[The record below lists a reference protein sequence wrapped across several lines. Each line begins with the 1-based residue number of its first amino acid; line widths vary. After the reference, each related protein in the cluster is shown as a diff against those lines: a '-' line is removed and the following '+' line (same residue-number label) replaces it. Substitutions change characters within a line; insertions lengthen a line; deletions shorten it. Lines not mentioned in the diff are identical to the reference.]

1 MTTFEAALFA
11 AIGGVAQILPIS
23 FETHQWALSFFT
35 GWSPPPSGLRG
46 ALLASTLLAVLIR
59 FRHDWASIVSTFLQ
73 VLIFRKK
80 PMTLDERLPLY
91 LALSLLPVA
100 GVGIYLREPVAE
112 VLSDPVWMGLALI
125 GFSLPL
131 WVSESWGRKTRGMVD
146 WNWLDCLLVGAG
158 LALYWVP
165 GAGAPLGC
173 LALALL
179 RNYQREAAAKYL
191 FYSLTIILAIDAF
204 GGLRQLDFSGPQPTP
219 GVSWLTF
226 STAVTV
232 GLVTSFGIL
241 GWFLAR
247 VERGTLR
254 SYGTYR
260 VALGMAIL
268 GWHWA
273 GANGWI

>member
-1 MTTFEAALFA
+1 MTTFEAVLIA
-11 AIGGVAQILPIS
+11 AIGGVAQILPVS
-23 FETHQWALSFFT
+23 FETHQWALSFFA
-35 GWSPPPSGLRG
+35 GWSPPPAGLRG
-46 ALLASTLLAVLIR
+46 ALLATTLLALLIR
-59 FRHDWASIVSTFLQ
+59 FRHDWASIVSSFLQ

-80 PMTLDERLPLY
+80 PMTLDERMPLY

-100 GVGIYLREPVAE
+100 GVGFYFRQPISEA
-112 VLSDPVWMGLALI
+112 LSDPVWMGVSLI

-131 WVSESWGRKTRGMVD
+131 WVSESWGRRTRGLVD
-146 WNWLDCLLVGAG
+146 WNWLDCLLVGGG

-191 FYSLTIILAIDAF
+191 FYGLSIILAIDAF
-204 GGLRQLDFSGPQPTP
+204 GSLRELEFSGPQPMP

-226 STAVTV
+226 ATAVAV
-232 GLVTSFGIL
+232 GLVTSIGTL

-247 VERGTLR
+247 VERGSLR
-254 SYGTYR
+254 SYGAYR
-260 VALGMAIL
+260 VALGFTIL
-268 GWHWA
+268 GWNWA
-273 GANGWI
+273 NSGG